1 MAEMDVNSFP
11 THLAEEE
18 EMHLLE
24 QGILGIAVS
33 SAVQPEV
40 QMKARCDADGAAETY
55 AHGRPVYHAILG
67 MIARGDAPKPAPE
80 RRKSAQ

>member
-24 QGILGIAVS
+24 QGILGIAKTQALADQRGTDGPRGYPVC
-33 SAVQPEV
+33 QP
-40 QMKARCDADGAAETY
+40 
-55 AHGRPVYHAILG
+55 G
-67 MIARGDAPKPAPE
+67 MMRLTFLRA
-80 RRKSAQ
+80 